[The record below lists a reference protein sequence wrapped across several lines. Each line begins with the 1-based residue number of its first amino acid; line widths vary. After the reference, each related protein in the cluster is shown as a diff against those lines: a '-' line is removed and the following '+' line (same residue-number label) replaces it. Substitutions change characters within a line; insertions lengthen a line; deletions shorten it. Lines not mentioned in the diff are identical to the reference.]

1 MKNSVKWTALALAA
15 VIAAGLLSACHQK
28 SVPASRQGASS
39 RGSGSSQTRIVGKV
53 TSIIGNQVTLAVGTW
68 NSDSSDVG
76 SRGTYSA
83 SSDVSSRSASSASGG
98 SSGFT
103 PSGETQ
109 SVLIPVGLT
118 LSSGNSGK
126 KTSQSSGNSGG
137 GTSGGAAGGSF
148 SGGGGQSG
156 SAGGQTRTG
165 GSNGG
170 SRSSSAGTTGTTGTL
185 GNLQRSKDF
194 SSITKGMILRIVQAK
209 LSDGTQGVTQVQILS
224 E

>member
-68 NSDSSDVG
+68 NSDSSDG
-76 SRGTYSA
+76 ESRGTYSA

-137 GTSGGAAGGSF
+137 GTSDGAAGGSF
-148 SGGGGQSG
+148 SGGGQSG